1 MSGNLFLAFAICSYP
16 LKPVWFLFQKT
27 LWFIVPHRRLM
38 FCNPSDVG
46 LFKKNKNWLA
56 IHNLLAHLNS
66 QNLKAWRKV
75 LRRPVTGL
83 PLTYGWQERGSCT
96 LVCYDLVYRNSAF
109 PFGWLNNH
117 LDGLGF
123 ALFFIGLL
131 HLFVCMCMCVGTLEI
146 RGQLCCLCIPKIKLN
161 SVT

>member
-1 MSGNLFLAFAICSYP
+1 M
-16 LKPVWFLFQKT
+16 
-27 LWFIVPHRRLM
+27 
-38 FCNPSDVG
+38 
-46 LFKKNKNWLA
+46 
-56 IHNLLAHLNS
+56 
-66 QNLKAWRKV
+66 
-75 LRRPVTGL
+75 TGL

-146 RGQLCCLCIPKIKLN
+146 RGQLCCLVYPRDQTQFSQIANLYPLTGLTGSSFILFVVFCFALLLQCQGLN
-161 SVT
+161 S